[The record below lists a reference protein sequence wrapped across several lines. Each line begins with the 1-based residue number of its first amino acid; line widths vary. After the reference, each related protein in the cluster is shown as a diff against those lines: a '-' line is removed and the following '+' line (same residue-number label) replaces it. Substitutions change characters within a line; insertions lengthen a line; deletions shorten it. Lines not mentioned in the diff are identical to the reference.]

1 MPDEKCFYN
10 SVKDETTS
18 DSAEN
23 VDGHISDKDY
33 LTCKNIWNKFDMKNM
48 GDYDDHYLK
57 NDVLLLAHVFERFI
71 DTCLQFYRVDPC

>member
-33 LTCKNIWNKFDMKNM
+33 LTCKNIWNKFDIKNM
-48 GDYDDHYLK
+48 GDYHDH
-57 NDVLLLAHVFERFI
+57 
-71 DTCLQFYRVDPC
+71 